1 MGVLSKIAATIP
13 IVAVEIFALLVIIGN
28 GVGPALEPPSH
39 HGVFGR
45 VAYYTFHRR
54 FSDHF
59 VPFYIIGLLHHG
71 FAFLK
76 GDMRGPFWINNLILL
91 SGSWIWSLAMTRME
105 AIKYS
110 NQPYTKD
117 EEKLWT
123 EGMTRREFLKR
134 KRG

>member
-1 MGVLSKIAATIP
+1 MGVLSTMASIP
-13 IVAVEIFALLVIIGN
+13 IMAIEVCAILTVAFN
-28 GVGPALEPPSH
+28 GVGPALEPPAH
-39 HGVFGR
+39 LGIFGR

-54 FSDHF
+54 FRDLF
-59 VPFYIIGLLHHG
+59 VPFYAVGLAEGG
-71 FAFLK
+71 FNIFK
-76 GDMRGPFWINNLILL
+76 GNLRGPLWANNLFLL
-91 SGSWIWSLAMTRME
+91 SGCWLWALTLTRME

-110 NQPYTKD
+110 NRPYTEE